1 MQLRYSDVLKS
12 KEIVIKPAISIGNI
26 HDFLTDIKRKNIRL
40 LYVDPQ
46 LVRGQDFKTI
56 YPSNQADIVVCETI
70 EELQKLKSLKR
81 TCGFA
86 KKVSSNDDLE
96 GIVAASEVGPDLVI
110 IEATNWKIIPLENI
124 IARLHKSQIKIYT
137 TASSIDE
144 VRTMF
149 AVLELGVDGV
159 IFTTGDEKQISELG
173 SLLENTSLLL
183 KAARIVEIK
192 DVGAGE
198 RVCIDTASMLKVG
211 EGLLVGSKANF
222 LFLIHNESIGSSFTS
237 PRPFRVNAGAVHCYT
252 LLPDGKTKYLSEIES
267 GVEILVVSKE
277 GLSRH
282 VVVGRSKI
290 ETRPLRLI
298 KAEMNGEQG
307 SIILQNAE
315 TIRVVTAEGKL
326 VSVTDLKVGTEIL
339 AHVSEYS
346 GRHFGMEVDEYVL
359 ER

>member
-1 MQLRYSDVLKS
+1 MLKS
-12 KEIVIKPAISIGNI
+12 KEIVIKPSISIGNI

-110 IEATNWKIIPLENI
+110 IETTNWKIIPLENI
-124 IARLHKSQIKIYT
+124 IARLHKSRIKIYT

>member
-1 MQLRYSDVLKS
+1 MLKS

-40 LYVDPQ
+40 LYLDPQ

-56 YPSNQADIVVCETI
+56 YPSNHADIVVCETI

-110 IEATNWKIIPLENI
+110 IETTNWKIIPLENI

>member
-1 MQLRYSDVLKS
+1 VLKS

-110 IEATNWKIIPLENI
+110 IETTNWKIIPLENI
-124 IARLHKSQIKIYT
+124 IARLHKSRIKIYT

>member
-1 MQLRYSDVLKS
+1 MLKS

-110 IEATNWKIIPLENI
+110 IETTNWKIIPLENI
-124 IARLHKSQIKIYT
+124 IARLHKSRIQIYT

>member
-1 MQLRYSDVLKS
+1 LDVLKS
-12 KEIVIKPAISIGNI
+12 KEVVIKPAISISDI
-26 HDFLTDIKRKNIRL
+26 HSFLTNIKRNNVKL
-40 LYVDPQ
+40 LYLNPQ

-70 EELQKLKSLKR
+70 EELKKLKSLKR
-81 TCGFA
+81 SCGFA

-96 GIVAASEVGPDLVI
+96 EIVTASEVSPDLVI
-110 IEATNWKIIPLENI
+110 IETTNWKIIPLENI
-124 IARLHKSQIKIYT
+124 IARLHKSGTKIYT

-149 AVLELGVDGV
+149 AILELGVDGV
-159 IFTTGDEKQISELG
+159 IFTTDDEKQVSELG
-173 SLLENTSLLL
+173 AILENTSLPL

-192 DVGAGE
+192 DVGTGE

-237 PRPFRVNAGAVHCYT
+237 PRPFRVNAGAVYCYT

-267 GVEILVVSKE
+267 GVEVLIVNKE

-282 VVVGRSKI
+282 VIVGRSKI

-315 TIRVVTAEGKL
+315 TIRVVTMEGKL
-326 VSVTDLKVGTEIL
+326 VSVTDLKVGAEIL
-339 AHVSEYS
+339 AHVSKYS

-359 ER
+359 EK

>member
-1 MQLRYSDVLKS
+1 VLKS

-110 IEATNWKIIPLENI
+110 IETTNWKIIPLENI

>member
-1 MQLRYSDVLKS
+1 MLKS

-110 IEATNWKIIPLENI
+110 IETTNWKIIPLENI

>member
-1 MQLRYSDVLKS
+1 MPKS

-26 HDFLTDIKRKNIRL
+26 YDFLTDIKRKNIRL
-40 LYVDPQ
+40 LYLDPQ

-70 EELQKLKSLKR
+70 EELKKLKSLKR

-110 IEATNWKIIPLENI
+110 IETTNWKIIPLENI
-124 IARLHKSQIKIYT
+124 IARLHKSGIKIYT

>member
-1 MQLRYSDVLKS
+1 MLKS

-40 LYVDPQ
+40 LYLDPQ

-110 IEATNWKIIPLENI
+110 IETTNWKIIPLENI

>member
-1 MQLRYSDVLKS
+1 VLKS